1 MTNQEEIKR
10 ILDNDETIEL
20 SYKPNKMRYILI
32 GGLAAFI
39 PALLFCGLFLLFGIL
54 TLTGVW
60 QITNE
65 DGTPEKVAPVFMII
79 IGGLPLL
86 LALLNLSFR
95 GIRYKK
101 LGYYV
106 TNKRLIVQSGLIGI
120 DYRSLDLASVAV
132 MNVRVDFLDKIVH
145 PNTGTISFGSA
156 ASPLITNSKTT
167 NTNSAGLNVFSFQFI
182 NDPYET
188 YKAIKE
194 RIPNK

>member
-10 ILDNDETIEL
+10 ILDSDETIEL
-20 SYKPNKMRYILI
+20 SYKPNKLRYILI
-32 GGLAAFI
+32 GGFAAFI
-39 PALLFCGLFLLFGIL
+39 PALIFCGLFLLFGIL

-60 QITNE
+60 SITDEN
-65 DGTPEKVAPVFMII
+65 GNPERVAPVFMII

-86 LALLNLSFR
+86 LALLNLTFR
-95 GIRYKK
+95 CVRYKK

-106 TNKRLIVQSGLIGI
+106 TNKRLIIQSGLIGI

-156 ASPLITNSKTT
+156 ASPLITNSKNA
-167 NTNSAGLNVFSFQFI
+167 NTSSAGLSVFSFQFI
-182 NDPYET
+182 NDPYEA

-194 RIPNK
+194 KVPTK